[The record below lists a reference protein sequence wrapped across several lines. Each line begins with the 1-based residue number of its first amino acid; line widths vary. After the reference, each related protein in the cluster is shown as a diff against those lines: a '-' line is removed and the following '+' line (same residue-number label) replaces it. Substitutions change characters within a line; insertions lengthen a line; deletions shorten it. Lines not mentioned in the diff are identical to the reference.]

1 MTSAVLTAVMV
12 AWWGMVG
19 FWAQVDPASDLIRS
33 GYAQMGAFALL
44 LGFGW
49 WAIKQADKRTTAA
62 VDACRE
68 AVARADARTAAA
80 EKRAETAE
88 ADSRAVRDAFIKEVV
103 PTMALQ
109 TARSEQ
115 LLSGLQQ
122 VVGVVEKV
130 MTNALD
136 RPK

>member
-1 MTSAVLTAVMV
+1 MTSAVLTAVWRV
-12 AWWGMVG
+12 VG
-19 FWAQVDPASDLIRS
+19 CWAQVDPGVELIRS

-44 LGFGW
+44 LAFGW
-49 WAIKQADKRTTAA
+49 WAIKQADKRTATA
-62 VDACRE
+62 VE
-68 AVARADARTAAA
+68 AGQKSVERADARTAAA

-130 MTNALD
+130 MTNAFD